1 MQDSFGVQDQIFI
14 KVTKADSVPVKATIP
29 TIRKI
34 VAVGG
39 SPGTGKTTLF
49 RKFMEAHTWERV
61 EPKKMLP
68 ALYCAEL
75 DLYILGKY
83 EDGET
88 FAGTDRLSM
97 AVQPIAQEFV
107 KECTSNILFEGD
119 RIFNQSFLEF
129 VMGLENT
136 DLHVLFLKAPK
147 TILEQRYKDRGSDQS
162 ETFLKG
168 RETKYS
174 NLLSNFE
181 LMPYITEFNNT
192 NLEEQGKVLA
202 FLEKQLVQ

>member
-1 MQDSFGVQDQIFI
+1 MRKFI
-14 KVTKADSVPVKATIP
+14 
-29 TIRKI
+29 
-34 VAVGG
+34 AVGG

-49 RKFMEAHTWERV
+49 RKFMEGKNWERV

-68 ALYCAEL
+68 ALYSKEL
-75 DLYILGKY
+75 DLYVLGKY

-97 AVQPIAQEFV
+97 AVQPIAQNFV
-107 KECTSNILFEGD
+107 TECQSNILFEGD

-129 VMGLENT
+129 AMGLPNT
-136 DLHVLFLKAPK
+136 DLQVVFLKAPK
-147 TILEQRYKDRGSDQS
+147 TILEARYKDRGSDQS
-162 ETFLKG
+162 EQFLKG

-174 NLLSNFE
+174 NLLSNFD

-192 NLEEQGKVLA
+192 NLEEQGKILA
-202 FLEKQLVQ
+202 FLEKNLVQ

>member
-1 MQDSFGVQDQIFI
+1 MPNDKLGVVDRITMNI
-14 KVTKADSVPVKATIP
+14 TRKPLKV
-29 TIRKI
+29 RKLI
-34 VAVGG
+34 AVGG
-39 SPGTGKTTLF
+39 QPGTGKTTLF
-49 RKFMEAHTWERV
+49 RKFMEGKKWIEC
-61 EPKKMLP
+61 EPAKLISAM
-68 ALYCAEL
+68 YNEEM

-83 EDGET
+83 QEGET

-97 AVQPIAQEFV
+97 AVQPEIQ
-107 KECTSNILFEGD
+107 KWIQTINSNILFEGD

-129 VMGLENT
+129 SMGLDQT
-136 DLHVLFLKAPK
+136 DLQVIYLKAPK
-147 TILEQRYKDRGSDQS
+147 EILEQRYKDRGSDQS
-162 ETFLKG
+162 EQFLRG

-202 FLEKQLVQ
+202 FLEKQLSQ

>member
-1 MQDSFGVQDQIFI
+1 M
-14 KVTKADSVPVKATIP
+14 
-29 TIRKI
+29 RKI

-49 RKFMEAHTWERV
+49 REFMKNYEWEKV

-68 ALYCAEL
+68 ALYCKEL

-83 EDGET
+83 EEGET

-97 AVQPIAQEFV
+97 AVQPIATEFV
-107 KECTSNILFEGD
+107 KETASHILFEGD
-119 RIFNQSFLEF
+119 RIFNQSFLEMC
-129 VMGLENT
+129 MGLPA
-136 DLHVLFLKAPK
+136 DLQVVFLKAPK
-147 TILEQRYKDRGSDQS
+147 SVLEQRYQDRGSDQS
-162 ETFLKG
+162 EQFLKG

-181 LMPYITEFNNT
+181 LMPYITEFANT
-192 NLEEQGKVLA
+192 TYEEQAKVLA
-202 FLEKQLVQ
+202 FLEGQFN

>member
-1 MQDSFGVQDQIFI
+1 MFKERIATTDTVSFKKISNMP
-14 KVTKADSVPVKATIP
+14 K
-29 TIRKI
+29 IRKI

-49 RKFMEAHTWERV
+49 RKFMEDKELIPV
-61 EPKKMLP
+61 EPVKLVSGS
-68 ALYCAEL
+68 YNIER
-75 DLYILGKY
+75 DVHILGKY
-83 EDGET
+83 EEGET

-97 AVQPIAQEFV
+97 AVQPPLQEWIASHN
-107 KECTSNILFEGD
+107 CNILFEGD
-119 RIFNQSFLEF
+119 RVFNQSFLEF
-129 VMGLENT
+129 CLGLPDTE
-136 DLHVLFLKAPK
+136 LVIVYLKAPK
-147 TILEQRYKDRGSDQS
+147 EILEQRYKDRGSDQS
-162 ETFLKG
+162 EKFLKG

-202 FLEKQLVQ
+202 FLESQFSR

>member
-1 MQDSFGVQDQIFI
+1 MLKENIGASDTISIQLIRGEP
-14 KVTKADSVPVKATIP
+14 KV
-29 TIRKI
+29 RKL

-49 RKFMEAHTWERV
+49 RKFMEGKSWEKV

-68 ALYCAEL
+68 AMYCKEL
-75 DLYILGKY
+75 DLFVLGKY

-107 KECTSNILFEGD
+107 SECQSNILFEGD

-129 VMGLENT
+129 AMGLPNT
-136 DLHVLFLKAPK
+136 DLQVVFLKAPK
-147 TILEQRYKDRGSDQS
+147 TVLEARYKDRGSDQS
-162 ETFLKG
+162 EQFLKG

-174 NLLSNFE
+174 NLLSNFD
-181 LMPYITEFNNT
+181 LMPYITEFDNT

>member
-1 MQDSFGVQDQIFI
+1 MRL
-14 KVTKADSVPVKATIP
+14 AM
-29 TIRKI
+29 RKI
-34 VAVGG
+34 IAVGG
-39 SPGTGKTTLF
+39 QPGTGKTTLF
-49 RKFMEAHTWERV
+49 RKFMEGKTWEKV

-68 ALYCAEL
+68 ALYCKEL

-107 KECTSNILFEGD
+107 TETTSNILFEGD
-119 RIFNQSFLEF
+119 RIFNQSVLEF
-129 VMGLENT
+129 SMNMQGV
-136 DLHVLFLKAPK
+136 DLQVVYLKVPDSTLK
-147 TILEQRYKDRGSDQS
+147 ERYIERGSDQS

-168 RETKYS
+168 RATKYS

-181 LMPYITEFNNT
+181 LMPYITEFSNT
-192 NLEEQGKVLA
+192 NLEEQGKVLT
-202 FLEKQLVQ
+202 FLENNFKM